1 MIKKKEKIEFN
12 VENLHLAE
20 IRYLS
25 LENNGV
31 EFGNPLGYVFLF
43 KRDERDRVY
52 LNLISFANDDY
63 AVFKRLP
70 YSNTTKDGEDYG
82 SKLKI
87 VGNDYYLKSGICF
100 VLSNTTTREIFEKDV
115 VSKEELEDYIL
126 ASDKYFVDREFIAT
140 QRMDEEP
147 FRMKRIIARDKKDE
161 EKYIKFFE
169 ERGVQLQK
177 K

>member
-1 MIKKKEKIEFN
+1 MIKKKEKVEFN

-31 EFGNPLGYVFLF
+31 EFGNPIGYTFLMN
-43 KRDERDRVY
+43 RDSIYME
-52 LNLISFANDDY
+52 LICCSSDIP
-63 AVFKRLP
+63 VLKRLP
-70 YSNTTKDGEDYG
+70 FSNTTRDGEDYG
-82 SKLKI
+82 SKMAV
-87 VGNDYYLKSGICF
+87 VGNKCYLESGPCY

-126 ASDKYFVDREFIAT
+126 ASDKYFVDRKFIAT
-140 QRMDEEP
+140 ERMDKEP
-147 FRMKRIIARDKKDE
+147 SRMKRIIAKDKKDE

>member
-25 LENNGV
+25 LEDGGV
-31 EFGNPLGYVFLF
+31 ELGDPIGYVFLV
-43 KRDERDRVY
+43 KRAERDRVY
-52 LNLISFANDDY
+52 LNPISFDDDY
-63 AVFKRLP
+63 AVFKRMP

-82 SKLKI
+82 SKMKI
-87 VGNDYYLKSGICF
+87 VGNDYYLESGICF
-100 VLSNTTTREIFEKDV
+100 VLSDITAREIFEKDV
-115 VSKEELEDYIL
+115 VSMEELEDKIL
-126 ASDKYFVDREFIAT
+126 ASNKYFVDREFIAT
-140 QRMDEEP
+140 ERMDKEP
-147 FRMKRIIARDKKDE
+147 FKMRRIIAKDKKDK